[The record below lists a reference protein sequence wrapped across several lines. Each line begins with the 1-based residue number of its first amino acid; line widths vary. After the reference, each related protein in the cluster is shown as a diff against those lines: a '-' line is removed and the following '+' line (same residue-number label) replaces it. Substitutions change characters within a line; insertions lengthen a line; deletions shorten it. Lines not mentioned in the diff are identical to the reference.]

1 MTQRILTILSIVLVL
16 FSMFALLPGCGG
28 GGGGGGTG
36 TTGWGTNN
44 GSSGSGGTATPI
56 QTPVPMATFA
66 GTPNENVTPLNSQ
79 TQANLQKIEGDNYF
93 FGKDATDTKNLNPG
107 TIIIGNQNEGFLRKV
122 KSVGE
127 NGDYIVVNTETAT
140 LEDVFKETENFGIE
154 KKLSPDDVVE
164 EHSLKGVTLKQEKR
178 GTFSLNFNKTIVE
191 SSANIVFDGSLTIEP
206 SVNCNMSFKSSRLDT
221 FYFNFSTT
229 ETAELKLTIDK
240 NVSAGEE
247 WELAKYR
254 FSPIVIMVGPV
265 PVVFVPEL
273 TIKGGINAEV
283 NGSMESSITQT
294 AKFNAGAE
302 YKEGNW
308 NNLNQYNNNFN
319 YSLPTLSAGLD
330 AKAYIK
336 PELSLKLYSIVGP
349 TAGVSGYLRLHASPS
364 ENPWWGLYG
373 GINGEIGIT
382 IDILS
387 MFTTSY
393 NSTLFEYETLI
404 AGPATPEPTPTPTT
418 SPTPT
423 PTPSP
428 TTIQSSFEN
437 KIIFNSNRSG
447 TFGTYIIGCDDPP
460 GSEKVLFDTSGDDEN
475 GAGFNRG
482 ISPDYQSCLIKSDQH
497 LYLVDINGNI
507 IRTLIDDGH
516 YKNYYATFSRDGSKV
531 AFISVGGSEPVQIRE
546 INADGTGLRTITSLF
561 CMSDATLPSSQT
573 HIYHGI
579 FVDYSP
585 DGKKLVFSDQFS
597 ESQSDVSDLD
607 IFTINCDGSDRTVL
621 YASSSTDCVPCYSSD
636 GSKIFFSSYKN
647 GDGQIFSLDL
657 STYSTKQLTF
667 DGVNTTPSVFAPGFI
682 VFVSRRTGSSN
693 TYKMN
698 YDGSNQIPVADSAY
712 FNRSLRNLLFP
723 DYK

>member
-1 MTQRILTILSIVLVL
+1 MTQRILTALSILLVL
-16 FSMFALLPGCGG
+16 FSMVALLPGCGG
-28 GGGGGGTG
+28 GGGGGDTG
-36 TTGWGTNN
+36 ATGWSTN
-44 GSSGSGGTATPI
+44 SGSGGTVSPT
-56 QTPVPMATFA
+56 QTPVPTATFA
-66 GTPNENVTPLNSQ
+66 GTPNENVIPLNNQ

-93 FGKDATDTKNLNPG
+93 FGKDATDIKNLNPG

-127 NGDYIVVNTETAT
+127 SGDYLVVNTETAT
-140 LEDVFKETENFGIE
+140 LEDVFEETENFGIE

-164 EHSLKGVTLKQEKR
+164 EHSLKGVMLKQEKK
-178 GTFSLNFNKTIVE
+178 GTFSLNFNKTLVE
-191 SSANIVFDGSLTIEP
+191 SSANIVLDGSLTIEP
-206 SVNCNMSFKSSRLDT
+206 SVNCNMSFKSSKLDT

-229 ETAELKLTIDK
+229 ETAKLKLTIDK
-240 NVSAGEE
+240 SVSAGKE
-247 WELAKYR
+247 WELAKYK

-273 TIKGGINAEV
+273 TIKGGINAGID
-283 NGSMESSITQT
+283 GSMESSITQT
-294 AKFNAGAE
+294 AQFNAGAE
-302 YKEGNW
+302 FKEGNW
-308 NNLNQYNNNFN
+308 NNLNQYNNNFD

-330 AKAYIK
+330 AKAYVK

-349 TAGVSGYLRLHASPS
+349 TAGVCGYLRLHASPS

-387 MFTTSY
+387 MFTASY

-404 AGPATPEPTPTPTT
+404 AGPATPAPTPTPTA
-418 SPTPT
+418 SPT

-428 TTIQSSFEN
+428 TTIPSSFEN

-447 TFGTYIIGCDDPP
+447 TLGTYIIGCDSPP

-482 ISPDYQSCLIKSDQH
+482 ISPDYRSCLIKSDQH

-507 IRTLIDDGH
+507 IRTLIDDGY

-531 AFISVGGSEPVQIRE
+531 AFISVGGSDPVQIRE
-546 INADGTGLRTITSLF
+546 INSDGTGLRTLTSLF
-561 CMSDATLPSSQT
+561 CRSDATFSSPQT
-573 HIYHGI
+573 FVYSYI
-579 FVDYSP
+579 FMDYSP

-597 ESQSDVSDLD
+597 KSQSDVSDLD
-607 IFTINCDGSDRTVL
+607 IFTINCDGSDRTAL
-621 YASSSTDCVPCYSSD
+621 YASSSTDYVPCYSSD
-636 GSKIFFSSYKN
+636 GSKIFFSSNKN
-647 GDGQIFSLDL
+647 GDGQIFALDL
-657 STYSTKQLTF
+657 NTYSIKQLTF
-667 DGVNTTPSVFAPGFI
+667 DGVNTTPSVFASGFI

-693 TYKMN
+693 TYRMN
-698 YDGSNQIPVADSAY
+698 YDGSNQISVANSAY
-712 FNRSLRNLLFP
+712 FNRSLRNLLSP